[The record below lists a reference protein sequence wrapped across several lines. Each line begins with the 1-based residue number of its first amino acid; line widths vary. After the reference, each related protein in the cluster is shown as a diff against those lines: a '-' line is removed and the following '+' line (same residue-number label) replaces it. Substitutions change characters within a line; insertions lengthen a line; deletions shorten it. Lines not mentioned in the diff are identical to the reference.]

1 MTLTAR
7 YVPTN
12 FAAQTWPQVEE
23 HVAAAMP
30 YANGDYN
37 LDQIKMH
44 VLTGQWML
52 IVIVDEV
59 NVVHGAL
66 TVSYLNYP
74 NDRIGFVTFIGGK
87 HITNDDTFKQ
97 VCDIMKANGA
107 TKTQCMARPS
117 AARLWQK
124 CGYEE
129 RTTLLEMKL

>member
-1 MTLTAR
+1 MTLSAQ
-7 YVPTN
+7 YVHTN
-12 FAAQTWPQVEE
+12 LAAQAWPQVEE
-23 HVAAAMP
+23 YLAQCLPHS
-30 YANGDYN
+30 NDYT

-52 IVIVDEV
+52 IVIVDEN

-74 NDRIGFVTFIGGK
+74 NDRVGFVTAIGGR

-97 VCDIMKANGA
+97 VCEIMKANGA

>member
-1 MTLTAR
+1 MLQAR
-7 YVPTN
+7 YVHTN
-12 FAAQTWPQVEE
+12 LAAQAWPQVERFIAQSVPHGE
-23 HVAAAMP
+23 
-30 YANGDYN
+30 DYT
-37 LDQIKMH
+37 LDQIKMY

-52 IVIVDEV
+52 IVIVDED

-66 TVSYLNYP
+66 TVSYINYP
-74 NDRIGFVTFIGGK
+74 NDRVGFVTAIGGK

>member
-1 MTLTAR
+1 MLQAR
-7 YVPTN
+7 YVHTN
-12 FAAQTWPQVEE
+12 LAAQAWPQVEE
-23 HVAAAMP
+23 YIAQSVP
-30 YANGDYN
+30 YGTDYT
-37 LDQIKMH
+37 LDQIKMY

-52 IVIVDEV
+52 IVIVDED
-59 NVVHGAL
+59 NLVHGAL

-74 NDRIGFVTFIGGK
+74 NDRIGFVTAIGGK

-129 RTTLLEMKL
+129 RTTLLEMRL